1 MSSLPLPSFNYTVL
15 WNEHDED
22 LIKAALSLENASPL
36 VIELATR
43 LELRNAQL
51 EKANVARAED

>member
-1 MSSLPLPSFNYTVL
+1 MNNAPPPSTYWTPL

-22 LIKAALSLENASPL
+22 LIKAALSLENPSPL

-43 LELRNAQL
+43 LELRNEQL
-51 EKANVARAED
+51 EKANARAED